1 MSYLNQNK
9 TSIKQWAKEDR
20 PREKLLLK
28 GKSVLSEAE
37 LIGILIG
44 SGTRTL
50 TAVDLAKQILHSV
63 DNNLNLLAKLSVND
77 LKKFKG
83 IGEAKAINIV
93 SALELGRRRKEADQP
108 KVVKITTSKTAY
120 DIMRPYLQDMPHEEF
135 WVLLLNRANQL
146 IKPVPIS
153 QGGVSGTVV
162 DPKLIFNCAL
172 EALASSVILVHNHP
186 SGSLKPSK
194 EDLKLTQQ
202 LKEAGRIL
210 EIPVLDHLIYTD
222 SGYFSMADKS
232 LL

>member
-1 MSYLNQNK
+1 MEQNK
-9 TSIKQWAKEDR
+9 TSIKQWAEEDR

-93 SALELGRRRKEADQP
+93 SALELGRRRKESDQP
-108 KVVKITTSKTAY
+108 KIIKITSSKSAY
-120 DIMRPYLQDMPHEEF
+120 EIMRPYLQDVPHEEF
-135 WVLLLNRANQL
+135 WVLLLNKANQL
-146 IKPVPIS
+146 LKPVAIS
-153 QGGVSGTVV
+153 QGGVSGTVA
-162 DPKLIFNCAL
+162 DPKIIFKTAL
-172 EALASSVILVHNHP
+172 ETLASGIILVHNHP
-186 SGSLKPSK
+186 SGNLKPSQT
-194 EDLKLTQQ
+194 DLNLTKK

-222 SGYFSMADKS
+222 SSYFSMADEGVF
-232 LL
+232 